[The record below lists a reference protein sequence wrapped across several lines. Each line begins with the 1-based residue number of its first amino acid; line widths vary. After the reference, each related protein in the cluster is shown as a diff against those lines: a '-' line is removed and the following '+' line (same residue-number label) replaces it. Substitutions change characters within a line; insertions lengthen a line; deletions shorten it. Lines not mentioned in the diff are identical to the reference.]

1 MIKLL
6 IKLYKENTKRN
17 LTKDRY
23 IMNTY
28 VLMNVLLKFLTF
40 LPAYWLNKLKV
51 SPDKITLL
59 SYISII
65 IAVVCFFKGDSGLG
79 CFFMIFFGFLDSLD
93 GDIARL
99 KHTKSDHG
107 QTMDIIGA
115 DLFYFLIPISICFN
129 VLYYENIDHYLNE
142 YLIIFVGFFISFSLI
157 LYRLIGLR
165 NYVLFLKSKS
175 ISSRKKIVKKKLN
188 IINKIFKI
196 FEHDIIRGNFF
207 SEPGFILNFSV
218 LIILGKFQIL
228 YYYMFIILI
237 YSVIRILKLF
247 IGSNVLYLTK

>member
-1 MIKLL
+1 MDSF
-6 IKLYKENTKRN
+6 T
-17 LTKDRY
+17 
-23 IMNTY
+23 
-28 VLMNVLLKFLTF
+28 
-40 LPAYWLNKLKV
+40 
-51 SPDKITLL
+51 
-59 SYISII
+59 SY
-65 IAVVCFFKGDSGLG
+65 
-79 CFFMIFFGFLDSLD
+79 
-93 GDIARL
+93 
-99 KHTKSDHG
+99 
-107 QTMDIIGA
+107 
-115 DLFYFLIPISICFN
+115 CFN

-218 LIILGKFQIL
+218 LIILDKFQIL